1 MPKFY
6 VQDETAEVIKRIWVK
21 PTGFSSIIDL
31 CQKLADGCPII
42 QNFGMGKDGPGWG
55 GASHPLPYWTAQPC
69 SMYGRPDQT
78 TCEEPTLLTEP

>member
-42 QNFGMGKDGPGWG
+42 SSG
-55 GASHPLPYWTAQPC
+55 GGEQKRPLGSKKYYWYDD
-69 SMYGRPDQT
+69 S
-78 TCEEPTLLTEP
+78 

>member
-42 QNFGMGKDGPGWG
+42 HPPTRENKD
-55 GASHPLPYWTAQPC
+55 AA
-69 SMYGRPDQT
+69 
-78 TCEEPTLLTEP
+78 